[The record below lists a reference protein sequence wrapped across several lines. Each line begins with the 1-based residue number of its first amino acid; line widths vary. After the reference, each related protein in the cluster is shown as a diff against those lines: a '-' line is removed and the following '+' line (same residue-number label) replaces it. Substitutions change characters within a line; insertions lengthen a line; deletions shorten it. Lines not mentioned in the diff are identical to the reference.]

1 MIFTKIERDRYI
13 DSLETLSETAI
24 LNEQPGI
31 ETGYVG
37 MATQVFKE
45 VIEEIGLSTPE
56 IAACTEA
63 DYVLVASAE
72 SEEAFEKAVETV
84 WAESAPTDDAEKPES
99 YLNSAA
105 AKEAEPRANLC
116 QISVPGEYA
125 LEEVKKALNAGMHC
139 CVFSNNVPLEQE
151 REMKELA
158 REKGL
163 LCMGPDCGVAN
174 INGAALVLSSI
185 NNRGPFGIV
194 GASGT
199 GIQHVAAILHEAGS
213 GVSQTIGTG
222 GNDLKEP
229 VGGITM
235 LMGIDAL
242 EADPE
247 TKYIIL
253 ISRKPADSVLN
264 KLLSRIRQMR
274 KPRVVFFM
282 GCDRETIEET
292 GSVWAGNLDD
302 CALRALELIHNDY
315 SLGSLSELKEI
326 AGEAV
331 KGMAP
336 EQKYVRGAYTGG
348 TYLDEGMRAM
358 WEATGGLWSNAP
370 MSPEWKLP
378 EGAVSREHTAID
390 YGEEEYTLGRPHPA
404 IDASIRRPAILK
416 EAADPSVAVIV
427 LDFILTP
434 PGHMDP
440 CGYVVPDILK
450 AQELAKSRGGKL
462 VFIASVLGTT
472 ADWQDIRKQEQ
483 ELRDAGVL
491 VCRTNYRAALLA
503 SEIVKLRREEA

>member
-99 YLNSAA
+99 FLSSAA

-194 GASGT
+194 EHGRPGT
-199 GIQHVAAILHEAGS
+199 SYEDYKGF
-213 GVSQTIGTG
+213 
-222 GNDLKEP
+222 
-229 VGGITM
+229 
-235 LMGIDAL
+235 
-242 EADPE
+242 
-247 TKYIIL
+247 
-253 ISRKPADSVLN
+253 
-264 KLLSRIRQMR
+264 
-274 KPRVVFFM
+274 RV
-282 GCDRETIEET
+282 DRR
-292 GSVWAGNLDD
+292 L
-302 CALRALELIHNDY
+302 LEL
-315 SLGSLSELKEI
+315 L
-326 AGEAV
+326 
-331 KGMAP
+331 
-336 EQKYVRGAYTGG
+336 
-348 TYLDEGMRAM
+348 
-358 WEATGGLWSNAP
+358 
-370 MSPEWKLP
+370 
-378 EGAVSREHTAID
+378 
-390 YGEEEYTLGRPHPA
+390 RP
-404 IDASIRRPAILK
+404 
-416 EAADPSVAVIV
+416 
-427 LDFILTP
+427 
-434 PGHMDP
+434 
-440 CGYVVPDILK
+440 
-450 AQELAKSRGGKL
+450 
-462 VFIASVLGTT
+462 
-472 ADWQDIRKQEQ
+472 
-483 ELRDAGVL
+483 
-491 VCRTNYRAALLA
+491 
-503 SEIVKLRREEA
+503 

>member
-1 MIFTKIERDRYI
+1 
-13 DSLETLSETAI
+13 
-24 LNEQPGI
+24 
-31 ETGYVG
+31 
-37 MATQVFKE
+37 
-45 VIEEIGLSTPE
+45 
-56 IAACTEA
+56 
-63 DYVLVASAE
+63 
-72 SEEAFEKAVETV
+72 
-84 WAESAPTDDAEKPES
+84 
-99 YLNSAA
+99 
-105 AKEAEPRANLC
+105 
-116 QISVPGEYA
+116 
-125 LEEVKKALNAGMHC
+125 MHC
-139 CVFSNNVPLEQE
+139 CVFSNNVPLEDE

-185 NNRGPFGIV
+185 NARGPFGIV

-264 KLLSRIRQMR
+264 KLLERIKQMR

-282 GCDRETIEET
+282 GCDKKTIEDA
-292 GSVWAGNLDD
+292 GAVWAGNLDD
-302 CALRALELIHNDY
+302 CALRALELIGNDY
-315 SLGSLSELKEI
+315 SLGSLEDIKQI
-326 AGEAV
+326 AKKAAE
-331 KGMAP
+331 GMAP

-348 TYLDEGMRAM
+348 TYLDEGMRTM
-358 WEATGGLWSNAP
+358 WDATGGIWSNAP
-370 MSPEWKLP
+370 LKPEWKLA
-378 EGAVSREHTAID
+378 EGADSKENTAID
-390 YGEEEYTLGRPHPA
+390 YGEEEFTLGRPHPA

-416 EAADPSVAVIV
+416 EAADPTVAVIV

-440 CGYVVPDILK
+440 CGYVVPDIIK
-450 AQELAKSRGGKL
+450 AQEMAEKRGGKIAF
-462 VFIASVLGTT
+462 VASVLGTT
-472 ADWQDIRKQEQ
+472 ADWQDIRKQEA
-483 ELRDAGVL
+483 ELEAAGVY

-503 SEIVKLRREEA
+503 SEIIKLRRNAK